1 MGAWDTNSEKDRLWR
16 GSCAVDFLLDS
27 IIVSFFMHS
36 YTPFNSDDDSG
47 DDDSDRPEYLDRRG
61 RPKMEVEASRN
72 SEEGAVDR

>member
-1 MGAWDTNSEKDRLWR
+1 
-16 GSCAVDFLLDS
+16 
-27 IIVSFFMHS
+27 MHS